1 MIVIKVGGNDLGKPA
16 FLAGFAQA
24 VAGLSKRPVIVH
36 GGGRGTTLLMKQF
49 GLEARF
55 LEGLRVTDEQ
65 TLELA
70 IMGMIG
76 QASTQLVQAL
86 VNEGLPAL
94 GLSGIDA
101 ALVTAEKLMIASG
114 DLGAVGK
121 PVAVAADRLRALLES
136 DFLPCIA
143 PISRGADG
151 QLFNVNGD
159 TVAQAVA
166 GALQAETLIF
176 LTNVPAV
183 LRDGEPIATLTAEE
197 VEQEIANGVIIG
209 GMIPKT
215 RGAVAAVEAGVERA
229 IITNLTGLQAIAA
242 GKPAGTAVVSG

>member
-1 MIVIKVGGNDLGKPA
+1 MIVIKVGGNDLSKPD
-16 FLAGFAQA
+16 FLKGFAKA
-24 VAGLSKRPVIVH
+24 VADLSERPVIVH
-36 GGGRGTTLLMKQF
+36 GGGRGTTDLMKKF
-49 GLEARF
+49 GLQAKF
-55 LEGLRVTDEQ
+55 LEGLRVTDAK

-76 QASTQLVQAL
+76 QSSTQLVHAL

-101 ALVTAEKLMIASG
+101 GLVTAEKLIIASG

-121 PVAVAADRLRALLES
+121 PIAIDADRLFRLLKN

-143 PISRGADG
+143 PISRGSDG
-151 QLFNVNGD
+151 QLFNINAD
-159 TVAQAVA
+159 TVAQAIAV
-166 GALQAETLIF
+166 GLEVETLIF

-183 LRDGEPIATLTAEE
+183 LRDGEPILTLTSKE

-215 RGAVAAVEAGVERA
+215 RGAVEAVQAGVQRA
-229 IITNLTGLQAIAA
+229 IITDLTGLQAITT
-242 GKPAGTAVVSG
+242 GGTAGTVVVS